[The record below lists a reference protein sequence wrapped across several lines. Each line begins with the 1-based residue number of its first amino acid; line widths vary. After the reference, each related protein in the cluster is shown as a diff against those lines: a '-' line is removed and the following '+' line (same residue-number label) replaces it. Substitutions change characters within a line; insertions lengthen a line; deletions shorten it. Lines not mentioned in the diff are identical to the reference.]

1 MLGKVLVA
9 NRGEIALRVIRACF
23 DEGIPSV
30 LAVSDADVDS
40 LPARTADQVVGI
52 GPSSATASYLNVGAV
67 VSAALLTGCD
77 AIHPGYGFLSE
88 RPELVEQC
96 ERHGITFVGPT
107 ADAIRRGGDKIA
119 ARELARSL
127 GIPVG
132 AGSGSVTTVA
142 EAAGVA
148 AEVGYPVLLK
158 AAAGGGGRG
167 MRRVERAEDLA
178 GAVAGASSEAQ
189 AAFGDGRLY
198 VEHYVEKARHV
209 EVQVLADRFGTT
221 VHLGD
226 RDCSFQ
232 RRYQKLVEEAPA
244 SAVPAELRRR
254 IGESAVALMRALGY
268 VGAGTVEFL
277 VDVEQD
283 TYSFLE
289 VNTRVQ
295 VEHPVTE
302 MVTGV
307 DIVREQ
313 LRIAAGEPLSVG
325 QDDVRITGHAFE
337 FRINAE
343 SPRNGFTPSPG
354 TLVRWGPPTG
364 AGVRVDS
371 HCFPG
376 YRIPP
381 HYDSLLA
388 KLICRGET
396 RDDALAL
403 AARALDAF
411 DVEGVDTTLDLHR
424 ALVLHPDVWAHRVTT
439 RWVEDVFL
447 GTWSR
452 QNPPAG
458 KAVSGVA
465 AG

>member
-1 MLGKVLVA
+1 MLDRVLVA
-9 NRGEIALRVIRACF
+9 NRGEIAMRVVRACF
-23 DEGIPSV
+23 DEGVTSV
-30 LAVSDADVDS
+30 LAVSEADAES
-40 LPARTADQVVGI
+40 LPARTADAVVGI
-52 GPSSATASYLNVGAV
+52 GPASASASYLNVGAV
-67 VSAALLTGCD
+67 ISAALLAGCD

-88 RPELVEQC
+88 RPELVELC
-96 ERHGITFVGPT
+96 DRYGITFVGPS
-107 ADAIRRGGDKIA
+107 AASIRRGGDKIA

-132 AGSGSVTTVA
+132 AGSGSVSSVA
-142 EAAGVA
+142 AAAAVA

-167 MRRVERAEDLA
+167 MRRVEDPDGLA
-178 GAVAGASSEAQ
+178 DAVSSAGSEAE

-198 VEHYVEKARHV
+198 VEHYVAQARHV

-244 SAVPAELRRR
+244 SAVPGELRRR
-254 IGESAVALMRALGY
+254 IGEAAVELMRALDY

-277 VDVEQD
+277 VDVERN
-283 TYSFLE
+283 TFSFLE

-302 MVTGV
+302 MVTGI

-313 LRIAAGEPLSVG
+313 LRIAAGEPLSFT
-325 QDDVRITGHAFE
+325 QDDVAITGHAIE

-343 SPRNGFTPSPG
+343 SPTNGFAPSPG
-354 TLVRWGPPTG
+354 TLELWNPPAG
-364 AGVRVDS
+364 AEIRVDS

-381 HYDSLLA
+381 NYDSLLA
-388 KLICRGET
+388 KLICRADS

-411 DVEGVDTTLDLHR
+411 QITGIDTTLPLQR
-424 ALVLHPDVWAHRVTT
+424 ALVRHPDVRGHRVTT
-439 RWVEDVFL
+439 RWVEDTFL
-447 GTWSR
+447 GPWTR
-452 QNPPAG
+452 EHARAERAG
-458 KAVSGVA
+458 KVSTR
-465 AG
+465 

>member
-1 MLGKVLVA
+1 MLERVLVA
-9 NRGEIALRVIRACF
+9 NRGEIAMRVIRACF
-23 DEGIPSV
+23 DEGVTSV
-30 LAVSDADVDS
+30 LATSEADADS
-40 LPARTADQVVGI
+40 LPARAADVVVGI
-52 GPSSATASYLNVGAV
+52 GPANASASYLNVGAV
-67 VSAALLTGCD
+67 ISAALLTGCD

-88 RPELVEQC
+88 RPELVELC
-96 ERHGITFVGPT
+96 DRYGITFVGPS
-107 ADAIRRGGDKIA
+107 ASAIRRGGDKIA

-132 AGSGSVTTVA
+132 AGSGSVSTVA
-142 EAAGVA
+142 EAEVVA
-148 AEVGYPVLLK
+148 TEVGYPVLLK

-167 MRRVERAEDLA
+167 MRRVDSPAELA
-178 GAVAGASSEAQ
+178 DAVQAAGSEAE

-198 VEHYVEKARHV
+198 VEHYVAHARHV

-254 IGESAVALMRALGY
+254 IGEAAVALMSALDY

-277 VDVEQD
+277 VDVEQNIF
-283 TYSFLE
+283 SFLE

-302 MVTGV
+302 MVTGI

-313 LRIAAGEPLSVG
+313 LRIAAGEPLSFT
-325 QDDVRITGHAFE
+325 QDDVHITGHAFE

-343 SPRNGFTPSPG
+343 SPTRGFAPSPG
-354 TLVRWGPPTG
+354 TLQVWNPPAG

-381 HYDSLLA
+381 NYDSLLA
-388 KLICRGET
+388 KLICRGAT

-411 DVEGVDTTLDLHR
+411 DVAGIETTLPLHR
-424 ALVLHPDVWAHRVTT
+424 ALVRHPEVRGHRVTT
-439 RWVEDVFL
+439 RWIEDAFL
-447 GTWSR
+447 DTWTR
-452 QNPPAG
+452 EHAREDRAG
-458 KAVSGVA
+458 KVMTG
-465 AG
+465 